1 MPNEV
6 NPGPNGGGDVYDS
19 TSIKVLEGLEAVR
32 LRPAMYIGSTG
43 EMGLHHLVYEVVDN
57 SVDEALAGHCDAV
70 DVTIHPDGSVTV
82 RDDGRGIPVAIMEK
96 EGLPAVQV
104 VLTVLHAGGKF
115 GDGGGYKVSGG
126 LHGVGVSVV
135 NALSEWVRV
144 DVRRDGFHWSQE
156 YDRGKPRAD
165 LAKGEASSDTGT
177 TISWL

>member
-1 MPNEV
+1 MAKDPKDSNEQQ
-6 NPGPNGGGDVYDS
+6 YDAQDI
-19 TSIKVLEGLEAVR
+19 TVLEGLEAVR
-32 LRPAMYIGSTG
+32 KRPGMYIGSTG
-43 EMGLHHLVYEVVDN
+43 DRGLHHLVYEVVDN

-126 LHGVGVSVV
+126 LHGVGVSVACTSSV
-135 NALSEWVRV
+135 WAQEIGLMGPALCAAINARLGHERV
-144 DVRRDGFHWSQE
+144 LAL
-156 YDRGKPRAD
+156 RA
-165 LAKGEASSDTGT
+165 AASRVTR
-177 TISWL
+177 